1 MKINRRDFFKLGA
14 TAAVGAVA
22 VPALLFGDKK
32 PKNSSVSGTSSSR
45 AKSRDSAVEIP
56 IRPLGKTG
64 VMATLFGLGGQA
76 TLEDDGMRDDAVKI
90 INRAYEL
97 GVNYFDTATAYG
109 PSQGFYGEAMKGWRD
124 KVFLATKTWERSRDG
139 SLRLL
144 DDSLAKLKTD
154 HLDLWQLHNL
164 RNMEELDVIFGK
176 GGALEA
182 MLKARDEKIV
192 RFLGITGHYD
202 PVVLKEAAHR
212 FDFDTVLVALNAA
225 DRHHKSFIE
234 EFLPT
239 AQAKNMGIIGMKVPA
254 RGRIFRKDGV
264 RTMKEACYYT
274 WSLPI
279 STAIVGCSTIAELEE
294 NVRLAKEFKPL
305 AAEEMKKLEKLT
317 EHYAEEVTFF
327 KNWG

>member
-1 MKINRRDFFKLGA
+1 MKINRRDFLKLGA
-14 TAAVGAVA
+14 TAALGATA
-22 VPALLFGDKK
+22 VPALLFGEKK
-32 PKNSSVSGTSSSR
+32 KRNSSVGGVSNAAPLNKGQ
-45 AKSRDSAVEIP
+45 IP
-56 IRPLGKTG
+56 TRPLGKTG
-64 VMATLFGLGGQA
+64 VMVTLFGLGGQA
-76 TLEDDGMRDDAVKI
+76 TLEDDGMRNDAVKI

-124 KVFLATKTWERSRDG
+124 KIFLATKTWERSREG

-144 DDSLAKLKTD
+144 DDSLKKLKTD

-164 RNMEELDVIFGK
+164 RHMEELDVIFGK

-182 MLKARDEKIV
+182 LLKARDEKIV

-202 PVVLKEAAHR
+202 PAVLKKAARR

-264 RTMKEACYYT
+264 RTMKEACDYVWT
-274 WSLPI
+274 LPV

-305 AAEEMKKLEKLT
+305 TAKEMRKLEKMT
-317 EHYAEEVTFF
+317 EHSAEEATFF